1 MRMALRASAVLIAAM
16 LVGACGAPPSA
27 DSTQSPLSAIASPS
41 VPSSPGSV
49 PASSPSPA
57 PAPVAPVLVIRDI
70 AKTQVRL
77 ARLDATDVA
86 TVTGQ
91 YDGIAGGQVI
101 IGNGTTLEAL
111 DRSGTVKKLGQL
123 AGTPNWFDPS
133 GPVAVKS
140 DLSQWLYTLTDDKWT
155 SRIHLGTPTG
165 DTLIATIPSP
175 NGNSFYQAYAWNASG
190 VYMVKEPI
198 GLGGAGPF
206 LEYHF
211 NLAKFDLATHRVA
224 DVSPACGVYAVL
236 EDGTMI
242 CRNSYASVELEVRT
256 PSGTHN
262 IQIALGSGTASAYEF
277 WKVLVSPDGKRLVAG
292 RNGAKDPVLNYQMA
306 EADLSASSLASFGPL
321 DYNPAAW
328 LPDGRVVA
336 EHQCVYID
344 WGAGP
349 CSASLDGTYVF
360 SADGKSRTLFY
371 RLKSG
376 WVVGS
381 I

>member
-1 MRMALRASAVLIAAM
+1 MALRTSAVVIAAV
-16 LVGACGAPPSA
+16 LVGACGSPPSA
-27 DSTQSPLSAIASPS
+27 GSARSPLGAIVSPS

-57 PAPVAPVLVIRDI
+57 PAPVAPLLVIWDI
-70 AKTQVRL
+70 AQTQVRL
-77 ARLDATDVA
+77 ARMDATDVA
-86 TVTGQ
+86 TVQGQ
-91 YDGIAGGQVI
+91 YLGIAGGQVI
-101 IGNGTTLEAL
+101 IGNGTTLQAL
-111 DRSGTVKKLGQL
+111 DRTGKVRKLGQL
-123 AGTPNWFDPS
+123 AGTPNQSDKA
-133 GPVAVKS
+133 PVAVKP

-175 NGNSFYQAYAWNASG
+175 DGNLYYQAYAWNASG
-190 VYMVKEPI
+190 VYMVKEAT
-198 GLGGAGPF
+198 GLGGASPF

-211 NLAKFDLATHRVA
+211 DLAKFDLTTNRVT
-224 DVSPACGVYAVL
+224 DVSPACSAYGVL
-236 EDGTMI
+236 DDGTMI
-242 CRNSYASVELEVRT
+242 CRTSYESGQLEVRSA
-256 PSGTHN
+256 SGIKHS
-262 IQIALGSGTASAYEF
+262 IQIALGNDAASANEF
-277 WKVLVSPDGKRLVAG
+277 WKVFVSPDGKRLVAG

-306 EADLSASSLASFGPL
+306 EADLAASTLASFGPL
-321 DYNPAAW
+321 DYNPDAW

-371 RLKSG
+371 KLKSG
-376 WVVGS
+376 W
-381 I
+381 